1 MSEFLKMNDG
11 NKAGDFVK
19 TLVNPETGE
28 TGFKEGFHV
37 HKTWASKCQTFD
49 QVMNKVEQINKERQ
63 DIEVTLEQIMP
74 DINDDGKFVIKIDD
88 REFSPTEWAMQ
99 QFSTKI
105 GLTSGPLMR
114 QLISGD
120 TEDAETA
127 VKVLTNQIRKVENV
141 EKEYK
146 VRTYSDGTIRA
157 VLSTRYAP
165 IDNRWFL
172 ERINEILPESLYS
185 HWRSDSDTIYGNV
198 LMPDTLID
206 YGQSDGS
213 DYGGMLS
220 LSNCEIG
227 KRAFGQYPSIFRSIC
242 MNGCIWNQNSGDK
255 LSRRHIG
262 TIDLE
267 QVSVKMREN
276 ITGQIPLVGEHVQKL
291 LRLEKFRVQGSM
303 KAHIAAMCKN
313 YNISAPMARMILEQF
328 ATNEKDHRN
337 LFGIVNSFTRACQE
351 GSNDEWVKMDTM
363 AGTCLNWKENQWNA
377 IESQANAMSVA
388 DVEDV
393 YGLVGV

>member
-1 MSEFLKMNDG
+1 MEKLTIQDG
-11 NKAGDFVK
+11 QMAGDFVK
-19 TLVNPETGE
+19 TLTNSETGE
-28 TGFKEGFHV
+28 TGFREGFHV
-37 HKTWASKCQTFD
+37 HKSWARQCLSFD
-49 QVMNKVEQINKERQ
+49 QVMEKTEQYNRERQ
-63 DIEVTLEQIMP
+63 DIDVELGAIVPTVS
-74 DINDDGKFVIKIDD
+74 DSGKFVFKVNDS
-88 REFSPTEWAMQ
+88 EYSPTDWAIK

-105 GLTSGPLMR
+105 GLTAGNLVVELM
-114 QLISGD
+114 SGD

-127 VKVLTNQIRKVENV
+127 VKVFENHLRKIQSN

-146 VRTYSDGTIRA
+146 VRTYNDGTIRA

-185 HWRSDSDTIYGNV
+185 HWRSDSDTMYGNV
-198 LMPDTLID
+198 LMPDSIID

-227 KRAFGQYPSIFRSIC
+227 KRSFGQYPSIFRSIC
-242 MNGCIWNQNSGDK
+242 MNGCIWNQKSGQK
-255 LSRRHIG
+255 LARRHIG

-267 QVSVKMREN
+267 QIAVKMREN
-276 ITGQIPLVGEHVQKL
+276 ITEQIPLVSVHVEKL
-291 LRLEKFRVQGSM
+291 LRLERFRVEGSM
-303 KAHIAAMCKN
+303 KAHIASMCETF
-313 YNISAPMARMILEQF
+313 NISPTMSRMILEEF

-337 LFGIVNSFTRACQE
+337 LFGIVNSFTRACQK
-351 GSNDEWVKMDTM
+351 GSNEDWFKLDTFAGSTLEWNESK
-363 AGTCLNWKENQWNA
+363 WQA
-377 IESQANAMSVA
+377 ITTKANAMTVE
-388 DVEDV
+388 DVENV

>member
-1 MSEFLKMNDG
+1 MEKLTMQDG
-11 NKAGDFVK
+11 QMMGDFVK
-19 TLVNPETGE
+19 TLTNSQTGE
-28 TGFKEGFHV
+28 TGFREGFHV
-37 HKTWASKCQTFD
+37 HKSWARQCLSFD
-49 QVMNKVEQINKERQ
+49 QVMEKAEQYNRERQ
-63 DIEVTLEQIMP
+63 DIDVELGAIVPTVS
-74 DINDDGKFVIKIDD
+74 DSGKFVLKVNDS
-88 REFSPTEWAMQ
+88 EYSPTDWAIK

-105 GLTSGPLMR
+105 GLTAGNLVVELM
-114 QLISGD
+114 SGD

-127 VKVLTNQIRKVENV
+127 VKVFENHLRKMQSN

-146 VRTYSDGTIRA
+146 VRTYNDGTIRA

-185 HWRSDSDTIYGNV
+185 HWRSDSDTMYGNV
-198 LMPDTLID
+198 LMPDSIID

-227 KRAFGQYPSIFRSIC
+227 KRSFGQYPSIFRSIC
-242 MNGCIWNQNSGDK
+242 MNGCIWNQKSGQK
-255 LSRRHIG
+255 LARRHIG

-267 QVSVKMREN
+267 QIAVKMREN
-276 ITGQIPLVGEHVQKL
+276 ITEQIPLVSVHVEKL
-291 LRLEKFRVQGSM
+291 LRLERFRVQGSM
-303 KAHIAAMCKN
+303 KAHIASMCETF
-313 YNISAPMARMILEQF
+313 NIPPTMSRMILEEF

-337 LFGIVNSFTRACQE
+337 LFGIVNSFTRACQK
-351 GSNDEWVKMDTM
+351 GSNEDWFKLDTF
-363 AGTCLNWKENQWNA
+363 AGSTLDWNESKWQA
-377 IESQANAMSVA
+377 ITTKANAMTVE
-388 DVEDV
+388 DVENV